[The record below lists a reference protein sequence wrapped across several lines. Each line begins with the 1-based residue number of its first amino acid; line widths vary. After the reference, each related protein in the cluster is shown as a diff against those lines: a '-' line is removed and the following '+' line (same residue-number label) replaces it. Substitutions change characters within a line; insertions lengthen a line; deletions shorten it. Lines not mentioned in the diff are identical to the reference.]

1 MTASPP
7 HTTSPTST
15 SPQIL
20 TTRTMNSI
28 TFNQDNSCIS
38 IGTDQYQKIF
48 NVEPFGEI
56 YSDDIPTVF
65 IKILFSTSLTIVILK
80 EKDNRILK
88 IHNLKQKLKICE
100 LIFPSTIIDVKVNKK
115 RLLVALDI
123 GQLYIYDLSC
133 VKLMKIIELKKG
145 FIGDLSNDDNSLL
158 VIPMSLIPDNNDIFK
173 GVNIES
179 LIKFDTHKLTQN
191 YDGYVLVFDTINLK
205 PVLIMKCHS
214 SKLKKIVISQNLIA
228 TASVKGTIIR
238 VFHLSFNDNGDI
250 KLFKIQNLRRGR
262 NFSNIHFLKFNNDN
276 SILSC
281 GSESTIHFFKLNDI
295 ETEIAPES
303 DDNEEED
310 VESSKSSD
318 DLNENLANL
327 LISKPV
333 EDKSQ
338 YSFSKK
344 IINSDYTKKLFKK
357 LPYKEYLNNLI
368 LEPPKRSFSYIK
380 IHERVEIGFIDD
392 LILVVTYSGNYY
404 QYKFRHK
411 QCEMVNKFI
420 VK

>member
-1 MTASPP
+1 M
-7 HTTSPTST
+7 
-15 SPQIL
+15 
-20 TTRTMNSI
+20 
-28 TFNQDNSCIS
+28 
-38 IGTDQYQKIF
+38 
-48 NVEPFGEI
+48 
-56 YSDDIPTVF
+56 F
-65 IKILFSTSLTIVILK
+65 IKILFSTSLTIVIPK

-115 RLLVALDI
+115 RLLVALEI

-145 FIGDLSNDDNSLL
+145 FIGDLSNDDSSLL
-158 VIPMSLIPDNNDIFK
+158 VIPMSLIPDNNEIFK
-173 GVNIES
+173 GVDVES
-179 LIKFDTHKLTQN
+179 LIKFDKPSERLN
-191 YDGYVLVFDTINLK
+191 YDGYILVYDTINLK
-205 PVLIMKCHS
+205 PMLIMKCHS
-214 SKLKKIVISQNLIA
+214 SKLQKIVISKNLIA

-238 VFHLSFNDNGDI
+238 VFHLNLEDL

-262 NFSNIHFLKFNNDN
+262 NFSTIHFLKFNNDN

-281 GSESTIHFFKLNDI
+281 GSESTIHFFKLN
-295 ETEIAPES
+295 ETEEILPETE
-303 DDNEEED
+303 DEEDD

-333 EDKSQ
+333 EEKSQ
-338 YSFSKK
+338 YSLKK
-344 IINSDYTKKLFKK
+344 IMNSDYTKKLFKK

-380 IHERVEIGFIDD
+380 IHERVEIGFLED
-392 LILVVTYSGNYY
+392 LILVVTYSGEYY
-404 QYKFRHK
+404 QYKFGHK
-411 QCEMVNKFI
+411 KCEMVNRY
-420 VK
+420 VVM